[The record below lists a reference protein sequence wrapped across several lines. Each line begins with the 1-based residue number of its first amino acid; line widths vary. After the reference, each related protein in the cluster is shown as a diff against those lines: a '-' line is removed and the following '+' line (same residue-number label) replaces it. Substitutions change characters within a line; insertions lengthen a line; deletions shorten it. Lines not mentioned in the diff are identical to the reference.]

1 MLTPQITPPNSLSSQ
16 TPPGHPQFVEV
27 NPKYICILCNNVLHD
42 AVQTP
47 CGHQLCQSCA
57 DNYLQAGGIR
67 QCPYQEEM
75 CEMLQKEGIIP
86 DTSARREI
94 RQLKVY
100 CPNQV
105 RGCQKIVKWKE
116 LEKHTEECPHEPLS
130 CPYKDWGCQEIVDR
144 SSLTDHQRDCP
155 FIPTQCQYCG
165 QTIPQESLQAH
176 EKENCMKIPIN
187 CEYGCNTAPI
197 PRDQISQHQDTCP
210 RKPRICKYAS
220 AGCTFQGLAE
230 EVEGGMRDM
239 LYTEVHLQQVTL
251 QMAKIDLH
259 SIDIRREVQEME
271 SIRQEARQQVSEA
284 RKEIEEVRR
293 LADDIKRLSRKFKI
307 DVVELTERIIH
318 AEKQVEELAQPESYK
333 RTISDVNILRE
344 NIRRLKDRANEL
356 RTIHTSEQ
364 GGATATATPASSDL
378 YTDIQQQ
385 VRSLGLQDA
394 RLAELD
400 LRFQIL
406 ETINYEGVLF
416 WKITNYRR
424 RKQEAVSGKTLSIY
438 SSPFFTNRYGYKMC
452 ARIYLNGDGMGKG
465 THLSIFFVVMQG
477 EYDAL
482 LPWPFRQKVTFL
494 IIDQSG
500 TRRHLSDSFKPDPSS
515 SSFKRPL
522 AEMNIASGCPL
533 FVSHSILEN
542 SGNYI
547 REDTLF
553 VKVIVDTNGL
563 VPI

>member
-16 TPPGHPQFVEV
+16 TPPGHPEFVKIDE
-27 NPKYICILCNNVLHD
+27 KYMCILCNNVLND
-42 AVQTP
+42 AVQTL
-47 CGHQLCQSCA
+47 CGHRLCQACS
-57 DNYLQAGGIR
+57 DNYLQGGGNR

-100 CPNQV
+100 CPNKL
-105 RGCQKIVKWKE
+105 RGCHKIVKWKE
-116 LEKHTEECPHEPLS
+116 LEKHIEECPHEPLS
-130 CPYKDWGCQEIVDR
+130 CPYKDWGCQEMVER
-144 SSLTDHQRDCP
+144 MSLPDHQLVCP
-155 FIPTQCQYCG
+155 FIPIQCEHCG
-165 QTIPQESLQAH
+165 QTIPKESLPEH

-187 CEYGCNTAPI
+187 CEYGCNTGPF
-197 PRDQISQHQDTCP
+197 PRDQILQHQEICP
-210 RKPRICKYAS
+210 KKPRICKYAS

-230 EVEGGMRDM
+230 EVEEHERQNQD
-239 LYTEVHLQQVTL
+239 VHLQQVTL

-259 SIDIRREVQEME
+259 SIDIRRELQEME
-271 SIRQEARQQVSEA
+271 RIRQEAQKQVSEA
-284 RKEIEEVRR
+284 RKEIEELRQ
-293 LADDIKRLSRKFKI
+293 LADDIRRHSRKFKI

-344 NIRRLKDRANEL
+344 NIRSLKDRANEL
-356 RTIHTSEQ
+356 LTLHSSEQ
-364 GGATATATPASSDL
+364 GGASATATPASSDP
-378 YTDIQQQ
+378 YTDVQQQ
-385 VRSLGLQDA
+385 TRSLGLQDA

-452 ARIYLNGDGMGKG
+452 ARVYLNGDGMGKG
-465 THLSIFFVVMQG
+465 THFSIFFVVMQG

-482 LPWPFRQKVTFL
+482 LPWPFRQKVTFQ

-500 TRRHLSDSFKPDPSS
+500 SRRHLSDSFKPDPSS

-533 FVSHSILEN
+533 FVSHSILET